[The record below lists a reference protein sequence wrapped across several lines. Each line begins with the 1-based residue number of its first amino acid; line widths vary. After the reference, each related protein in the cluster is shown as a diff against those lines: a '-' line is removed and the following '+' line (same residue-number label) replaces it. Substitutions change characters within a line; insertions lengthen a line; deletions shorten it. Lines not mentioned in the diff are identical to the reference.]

1 MFDVRSP
8 QNHVSLNN
16 PFCVI
21 NASKYGPEWR
31 LSDDN
36 DDVFRETRERLSC
49 SLCHRHNGLS
59 DELLVARARPRHDW
73 SLHLL
78 TLQLFPQTAPIVGV
92 RFLRPGPRC
101 SEPQTS
107 EPNTMNLQRVG
118 QRAGLRRV
126 NDNHQG
132 VPHGPSLTEK
142 IQSSARSEEL
152 FSGASSVLGIPP
164 FVSLY
169 SPFYSRFPPPDR
181 GPQGRYLSHQPLPSV
196 VGSGC
201 KDREVWLCQAKSTEC
216 NKGSLPLDA
225 SVLSVISLYFSAFP
239 ALQNDPQSPYRW
251 SVTSFTLGY
260 IHPRRISLWPRRGF
274 SMGRAPGLV

>member
-1 MFDVRSP
+1 
-8 QNHVSLNN
+8 
-16 PFCVI
+16 
-21 NASKYGPEWR
+21 
-31 LSDDN
+31 
-36 DDVFRETRERLSC
+36 
-49 SLCHRHNGLS
+49 
-59 DELLVARARPRHDW
+59 
-73 SLHLL
+73 
-78 TLQLFPQTAPIVGV
+78 
-92 RFLRPGPRC
+92 
-101 SEPQTS
+101 
-107 EPNTMNLQRVG
+107 MNLQRVG
-118 QRAGLRRV
+118 QRVGLRCV
-126 NDNHQG
+126 NDDHQG

-169 SPFYSRFPPPDR
+169 SPFYSRFPPPNR

-239 ALQNDPQSPYRW
+239 ALWNDLESYYQW

-260 IHPRRISLWPRRGF
+260 IHPRRIFLWPRRGF
-274 SMGRAPGLV
+274 SMDQAPGPVQILKQAYQSFTPHNSPSKSCCSAPRMNRRILVTSGLYHGLPIMPESLHLLEARPWL

>member
-1 MFDVRSP
+1 
-8 QNHVSLNN
+8 
-16 PFCVI
+16 
-21 NASKYGPEWR
+21 
-31 LSDDN
+31 
-36 DDVFRETRERLSC
+36 
-49 SLCHRHNGLS
+49 
-59 DELLVARARPRHDW
+59 
-73 SLHLL
+73 
-78 TLQLFPQTAPIVGV
+78 
-92 RFLRPGPRC
+92 
-101 SEPQTS
+101 
-107 EPNTMNLQRVG
+107 MNLQRVG

-126 NDNHQG
+126 NDDHQG
-132 VPHGPSLTEK
+132 VPHGPSLTKK
-142 IQSSARSEEL
+142 IWSSAKSEEL
-152 FSGASSVLGIPP
+152 FLVPHLCWG
-164 FVSLY
+164 
-169 SPFYSRFPPPDR
+169 FPLSFLFTPLFIVVFLLLTEVPR
-181 GPQGRYLSHQPLPSV
+181 VGTYPIGRYLSHQPLPSV